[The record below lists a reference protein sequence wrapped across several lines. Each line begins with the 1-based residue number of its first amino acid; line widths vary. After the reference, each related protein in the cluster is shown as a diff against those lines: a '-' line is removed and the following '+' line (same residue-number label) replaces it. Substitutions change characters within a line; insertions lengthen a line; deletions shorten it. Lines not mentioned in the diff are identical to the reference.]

1 MQKKLLILALVV
13 LILVGGTF
21 ILWGKKA
28 DTGAE
33 QNDMNQVIS
42 ENLLMSLNSDGSK
55 NYRSEGYGFEMTIPK
70 EWTSFRD
77 AKIEKSEEGTP
88 FIKFLFETK
97 DSRYF
102 NEYNCQGKCVQMFF
116 VEILTHDKFNNEFQ
130 ERFVAPG
137 NLSGK
142 GPAIL
147 VTDRYV
153 FSGANMGYFSSDPPS
168 DLMNLKSELPI
179 LFKSFK
185 SLQ

>member
-1 MQKKLLILALVV
+1 MWEKKNTQIVS
-13 LILVGGTF
+13 
-21 ILWGKKA
+21 
-28 DTGAE
+28 
-33 QNDMNQVIS
+33 QNQVNEEVS
-42 ENLLMSLNSDGSK
+42 QKLVMSVNSDGSK
-55 NYRSEGYGFEMTIPK
+55 NYRSEGYGFEFTIPK
-70 EWTSFRD
+70 AWTSFRD
-77 AKIEKSEEGTP
+77 VKIEKSVDGTP
-88 FIKFLFETK
+88 SIKFLFETK

-116 VEILTHDKFNNEFQ
+116 VEILTHIKFNNEFQ

-147 VTDRYV
+147 VNDRYV

-168 DLMNLKSELPI
+168 DLINIKSELSI